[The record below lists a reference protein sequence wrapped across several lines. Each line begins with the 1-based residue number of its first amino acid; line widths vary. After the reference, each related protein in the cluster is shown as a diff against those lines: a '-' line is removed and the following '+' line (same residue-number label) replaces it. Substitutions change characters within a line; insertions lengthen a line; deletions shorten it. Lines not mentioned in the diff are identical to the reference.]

1 MAHRDDDDDDE
12 RAGPDGAQRVDKW
25 LWFVRVVKSRT
36 LAAGLVH
43 DGKVRVNRVKIDK
56 ASVALKPGDVVT
68 VAAGSRVRV
77 LKVLLPGTRRG
88 PPAEAQTLYEEL
100 TPPPARNA
108 DPQDGNDPGG
118 RPTKKERRDIVRLRR
133 GG

>member
-1 MAHRDDDDDDE
+1 MADRDDDDDS
-12 RAGPDGAQRVDKW
+12 AVSGQDGAQRIDKW

-56 ASVALKPGDVVT
+56 PSVTLKPGDVVT
-68 VAAGSRVRV
+68 VSAGSRVRI
-77 LKVLLPGTRRG
+77 LKMLMPGTRRG
-88 PPAEAQTLYEEL
+88 PPAEAQMLYEEL
-100 TPPPARNA
+100 TPPPPPRS
-108 DPQDGNDPGG
+108 PHTDGNDPGG

-133 GG
+133 GN